1 MKPLLIESAFPTLH
15 NDVTI
20 AVAQIEST
28 GQMPSTEGLDAPL
41 VLDMTM
47 SYVLFLVKDQRTTA
61 AMQAIEFLLYADD
74 KLSTALHPIVY
85 FKEDKDHIWDKIAT
99 DRETYGDLQI
109 ESLTHAE

>member
-1 MKPLLIESAFPTLH
+1 M
-15 NDVTI
+15 
-20 AVAQIEST
+20 
-28 GQMPSTEGLDAPL
+28 
-41 VLDMTM
+41 
-47 SYVLFLVKDQRTTA
+47 
-61 AMQAIEFLLYADD
+61 LYADD